1 VAAFTLKARNTE
13 ADAFEIRY
21 QLCERVRSYPKKRF
35 AAAARIPIT
44 PRFLVLAKLVA
55 KLILLPRSNNGRLPA
70 DDLWFRRGA

>member
-44 PRFLVLAKLVA
+44 PRFFSFGQ
-55 KLILLPRSNNGRLPA
+55 ISGQI
-70 DDLWFRRGA
+70 DFITSFQ